1 MMKFFQ
7 TGHHP
12 ERDAFF
18 VPRSVQKSIPIRKI
32 YKDGIFQVSGKFS
45 KTWRFFDVNY
55 AIASIEKQ
63 MEMFMNYCA
72 FLNALPIEASAKIT
86 LFNRRINQREFSR
99 TLLMQMLGD
108 ALDKYRIEYNDLLSD
123 KAADSNNLIQEK
135 YITISV
141 EKKTVE
147 EARTFFN
154 RVSADLTSGLSRL
167 DSSIRE
173 INAHERLRLFHD
185 FFRVGKEQQF
195 YFDLKDSMQK
205 GHDFHD
211 AIAPDS
217 LRFQKNHYEMGDQ
230 VGRVLFLREYASYIK
245 DSMITELTDYPRNM
259 MISIDIVPVAT
270 DKAVNDMRKRIM
282 AVETDI
288 TRWQQRQNA
297 NNNFTANIPYD
308 LEQMRKETK
317 EFLDDLTTR
326 DQRMMLALVTLTHL
340 ADSLEQLD
348 QDTEALQA
356 IGRTKGCQF
365 AVLNYQQEDGLN
377 TVLPYGLRRIDAV
390 RTLTTE
396 STAVLMPFKSQE
408 IQDQGGIYYGV
419 NAVSHNLIIC
429 NRSNLLNGN
438 AFILGVSGSGKSMA
452 AKQEFAALALSTDHD
467 LIVVDPER
475 EYGDLVRAL
484 GGEVL
489 TISAS
494 NQDSYYINALD
505 LASEYGDGKN
515 PLVMKSEF
523 IMSLC
528 EQLMG
533 TGEMGAKEKSII
545 DRCTANIYRDYIKNF
560 KGDPPTLKDLHHDL
574 MMQKEPAAH
583 DIALALEL
591 FTTGSLDVF
600 AHQTNIDTKN
610 RILCF
615 DLQDLGENLKPIG
628 LLVMLDAIFNRVI
641 QNRQE
646 GKFTHVYIDEIYLFF
661 AGGGSGTGSNI
672 RNYSGEFLYKCW
684 KRFRKYGATL
694 TGITQNVE
702 ECLLS
707 DTARMMFANSEFL
720 LMFNQATTDRE
731 ELSRLLGTSSAQM
744 DYVSNAPAGHGL
756 IKVGGVIVP
765 FANELP
771 KDTNLYR
778 LMSTKLGEH

>member
-1 MMKFFQ
+1 MNLFQ
-7 TGHHP
+7 FKSNP
-12 ERDAFF
+12 ERDPFAI
-18 VPRSVQKSIPIRKI
+18 PKSVQKSIPIKKVF
-32 YKDGIFQVSGKFS
+32 KDGIFQVSGKFS

-55 AIASIEKQ
+55 AVASTEKQ
-63 MEMFMNYCA
+63 MEMFMSYCA
-72 FLNALPIEASAKIT
+72 FLNSLPIKAGVKIT
-86 LFNRRINQREFSR
+86 LFNRTMNQKEFSR
-99 TLLMQMLGD
+99 TLLMPFKGD
-108 ALDKYRIEYNDLLSD
+108 GLDQFRVEYNDLLAD
-123 KAADSNNLIQEK
+123 KVADSNNLIQEK

-167 DSSIRE
+167 DSAIRDIT
-173 INAHERLRLFHD
+173 INERLRLFHD
-185 FFRVGKEQQF
+185 FFRTGQEQHF
-195 YFDLKDSMQK
+195 RFDLKDAMQK
-205 GHDFHD
+205 GHDFKD
-211 AIAPDS
+211 SIAPDCLTFYKS
-217 LRFQKNHYEMGDQ
+217 YYEMGDQ
-230 VGRVLFLREYASYIK
+230 LGRVLFLREYASFIK
-245 DSMITELTDYPRNM
+245 DSMVTELTDYPRNM
-259 MISIDIVPVAT
+259 MLSIDIVPVAT
-270 DKAVNDMRKRIM
+270 DEAVNEMHKRIM

-326 DQRMMLALVTLTHL
+326 DQRMMYGLITLTHL
-340 ADSLEQLD
+340 ADTVEQLD

-365 AVLNYQQEDGLN
+365 ATLKYQQEDGLN
-377 TVLPYGLRRIDAV
+377 TVLPYGLRRIDAM

-408 IQDQGGIYYGV
+408 IQDRGGIYYGV

-438 AFILGVSGSGKSMA
+438 GFILGVSGSGKSMA
-452 AKQEFAALALSTDHD
+452 AKQEFTSLALSTDHD
-467 LIVVDPER
+467 LIIVDPER
-475 EYGDLVRAL
+475 EYGPLVRTM
-484 GGEVL
+484 GGEVI

-494 NQDSYYINALD
+494 SAENSYINALD
-505 LASEYGDGKN
+505 LSAEYGDGKN
-515 PLVMKSEF
+515 PLVLKSEF

-533 TGEMGAKEKSII
+533 TGEIGAKEKSII
-545 DRCTANIYRDYIKNF
+545 DRCTANIYREYIKDY
-560 KGDPPTLKDLHHDL
+560 KGDPPTLKDLHKDL

-591 FTTGSLDVF
+591 FTTGSLNVF
-600 AHQTNIDTKN
+600 SHQTSINTNN

-615 DLQDLGENLKPIG
+615 DIHDLGENLKPIG

-641 QNRQE
+641 RNRRE

-661 AGGGSGTGSNI
+661 ASNSIGSRSNI
-672 RNYSGEFLYKCW
+672 SNYSGEFLYKCW

-720 LMFNQATTDRE
+720 LMFNQAATDRE
-731 ELSRLLGTSSAQM
+731 ELSRLLGTSRTQM
-744 DYVSNAPAGHGL
+744 DYVSDAPAGHGL
-756 IKVGGVIVP
+756 IKVGGGIVP
-765 FANELP
+765 FINEFP
-771 KDTNLYR
+771 KNTSLYW
-778 LMSTKLGEH
+778 LMTTKPGEG